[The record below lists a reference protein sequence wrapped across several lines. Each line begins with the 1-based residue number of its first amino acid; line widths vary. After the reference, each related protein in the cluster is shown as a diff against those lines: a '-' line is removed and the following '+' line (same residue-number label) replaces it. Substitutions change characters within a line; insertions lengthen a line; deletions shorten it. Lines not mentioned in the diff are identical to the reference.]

1 MGNIR
6 MAVLTKSAKY
16 GNNCVA
22 GIDLSN
28 GQWVRLVTGDEASHG
43 AVSDKALIC
52 KGGRSVEVLDVIN
65 VPVLRKCDDSIQPE
79 NVLLD
84 EDACIEIT
92 GKMTLDDVLKIHPLE
107 RKRNILG
114 NDYAYITEARVDT
127 VGYSLI
133 LVEVSDLVILQEEN
147 TEGKTKM
154 KARFVYQGTE
164 YENMSITDRKYYLT
178 PSGTRFER
186 AVLVVSIGTPYKGRY
201 YKFVSAIF
209 TWHPDKFAKN

>member
-6 MAVLTKSAKY
+6 MVVLTKSSKY

-28 GQWVRLVTGDEASHG
+28 GDWIRLVTEDEASHG
-43 AVSDKALIC
+43 AVSDNDLIC
-52 KGGRSVEVLDVIN
+52 EGGRSVEVLDVID
-65 VPVLRKCDDSIQPE
+65 VPILGMCNDCVQPE

-84 EDACIEIT
+84 LDTYIEIK
-92 GKMTLDDVLKIHPLE
+92 GRMTLDEVLKIHPLE

-114 NDYAYITEARVDT
+114 NDYGYITEARVNT

-133 LVEVSDLVILQEEN
+133 IVEVFDLVITQEEN
-147 TEGKTKM
+147 PYGKPKTKA
-154 KARFVYQGTE
+154 KFIYQGTE
-164 YENMSITDRKYYLT
+164 YENMSVTDQKFYSIR
-178 PSGTRFER
+178 SGSKFER
-186 AVLVVSIGTPYKGRY
+186 AILVVSIGTPYNSRY

-209 TWHPDKFAKN
+209 I